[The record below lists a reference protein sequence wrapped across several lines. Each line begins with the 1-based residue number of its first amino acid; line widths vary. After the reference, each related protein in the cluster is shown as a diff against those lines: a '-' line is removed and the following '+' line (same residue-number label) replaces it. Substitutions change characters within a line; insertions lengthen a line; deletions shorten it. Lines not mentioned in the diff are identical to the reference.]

1 MSTDM
6 QAWLAVSSHLVNHS
20 HLQRQPDPNQTPS
33 ALQKLIWWDKDPSDI
48 DRERIA
54 QAVTTMF
61 DELTEPV
68 DEKTKKTTLA
78 KLTLD
83 VL

>member
-1 MSTDM
+1 
-6 QAWLAVSSHLVNHS
+6 
-20 HLQRQPDPNQTPS
+20 
-33 ALQKLIWWDKDPSDI
+33 LIWWDKDPSDV

>member
-1 MSTDM
+1 
-6 QAWLAVSSHLVNHS
+6 
-20 HLQRQPDPNQTPS
+20 
-33 ALQKLIWWDKDPSDI
+33 LIWWEQDPSNLDKD
-48 DRERIA
+48 RIA

-61 DELTEPV
+61 DELIEPV